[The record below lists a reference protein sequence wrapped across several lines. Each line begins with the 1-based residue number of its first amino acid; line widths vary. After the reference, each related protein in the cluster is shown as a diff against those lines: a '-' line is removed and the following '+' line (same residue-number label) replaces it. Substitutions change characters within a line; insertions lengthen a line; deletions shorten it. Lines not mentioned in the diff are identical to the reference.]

1 MILDS
6 NRATPAGSA
15 LRLRDGEVRTIVDE
29 LAEALVSRRRQTG
42 PLSGGAIDDGGRD
55 PMPPGQRFPE
65 VGHRSR
71 QDL

>member
-1 MILDS
+1 MGDPTAAARPPRI
-6 NRATPAGSA
+6 A
-15 LRLRDGEVRTIVDE
+15 LRQRDGDVRTIVDE

-55 PMPPGQRFPE
+55 LMPSGQRFLE

-71 QDL
+71 LDP